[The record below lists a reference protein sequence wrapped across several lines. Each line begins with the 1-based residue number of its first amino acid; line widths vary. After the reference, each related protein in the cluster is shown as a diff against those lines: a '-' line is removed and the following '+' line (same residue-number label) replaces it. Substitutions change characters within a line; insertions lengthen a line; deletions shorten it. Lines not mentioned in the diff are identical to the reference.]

1 MNSNYL
7 EIKNEENNLNFNTA
21 LNLYE
26 NNFSHQDLIN
36 FLKNGSVVEK
46 QISALKL
53 EKITSTSD
61 AETLVSNLTG
71 QDGKIREAVSFKLK
85 EFSHNQE
92 FINYFHN
99 QFTYDTLL
107 DAVIDINGNIC
118 RNVIFVIC
126 NLKNNIEFCNYFCPK
141 LSKLTMNLLEKIKEF
156 NIQDGKYKVN
166 KEVFKL
172 YWCLETIYHL
182 YDKFDIQSLKCI
194 LYSTKNIEDYT
205 IREKTAKI
213 LTKNFNDELLTKI
226 RIELKNDKNY
236 YVRRF

>member
-85 EFSHNQE
+85 EFSQNQE

-118 RNVIFVIC
+118 RNVISVIC
-126 NLKNNIEFCNYFCPK
+126 NLKNNIEFCNYICPK

-194 LYSTKNIEDYT
+194 LYSTRNIEDYT